1 MMSDDADDVDADGA
15 DDNVGDNDGVF
26 FSLALAQA
34 NGLAQNNTRPRGH
47 RQRPA
52 GPPPGMYTR
61 PRLHHGF
68 HGSAH
73 LPVSWWCRRLAFLIS
88 IASGVLDSLCR
99 FLATKIGCRRYK
111 VYRKWQE
118 HNWHP

>member
-15 DDNVGDNDGVF
+15 DDNVGDNDG
-26 FSLALAQA
+26 FSLSQRGRLFLFA
-34 NGLAQNNTRPRGH
+34 NTASTTRLFGSGATARG
-47 RQRPA
+47 R
-52 GPPPGMYTR
+52 YTR

-73 LPVSWWCRRLAFLIS
+73 LPVSWWCRRLAFLLS
-88 IASGVLDSLCR
+88 IASGALDSLCR
-99 FLATKIGCRRYK
+99 LFAAKIGCRRYK